1 MDITRTGKTD
11 RMSRIV
17 KYGNTV
23 YLCGQVAKS
32 YDDDIQGQTKTTLE
46 KIEELLNEA
55 GTKKENI
62 LSVTVYIKDMN
73 MFSSM
78 NEIWDGWVDKEN
90 PPARTC
96 VEAKMAN
103 EKILIEMTVI
113 AGI

>member
-1 MDITRTGKTD
+1 MEITRIGKTD

-17 KYGNTV
+17 KHGNTV
-23 YLCGQVAKS
+23 YLCGQVAKN

-62 LSVTVYIKDMN
+62 LSVTIYIKDMK
-73 MFSSM
+73 MFSLM
-78 NEIWDGWVDKEN
+78 NEIWDAWVDKEN

-103 EKILIEMTVI
+103 ENILIEMTVI
-113 AGI
+113 SGV